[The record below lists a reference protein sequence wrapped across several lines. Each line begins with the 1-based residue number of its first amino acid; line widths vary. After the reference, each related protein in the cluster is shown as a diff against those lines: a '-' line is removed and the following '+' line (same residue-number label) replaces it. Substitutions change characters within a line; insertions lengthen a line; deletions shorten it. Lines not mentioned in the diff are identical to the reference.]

1 MNVIAGKRVSQIRRI
16 IGDVLLVLMI
26 LLTVNVACVMI
37 NKMNTV
43 VQKAQTRDVF
53 KYELM
58 MCAVLFLFA
67 LDVRF
72 GLFTCMKNR
81 IVRVVGWGLR
91 GVIAALTVVILF
103 FCGKVIDGSLINTA
117 GPAEHAIVLGLALE
131 NGKPTDDLV
140 ARLNTAEAYLN
151 KNPEAQ
157 LILTGGNA
165 DESGKTEAA
174 VMHDILA
181 ERGVKDEQMILE
193 DKAGSTKQN
202 FRNVTKMIDPGKPV
216 VLISSNYHMDR
227 AVKTAR
233 SAGFTNI
240 MRLPAPS
247 SILNYG
253 ANVLSEVVLEV
264 NDLTLRRN

>member
-1 MNVIAGKRVSQIRRI
+1 MVTEKHVSQIRRV
-16 IGDVLLVLMI
+16 IGDILLALVI
-26 LLTVNVACVMI
+26 FLTVNVTCVMV

-43 VQKAQTRDVF
+43 VLKAQIQDVF
-53 KYELM
+53 KYELII
-58 MCAVLFLFA
+58 CAILFLFA

-72 GLFTCMKNR
+72 GLFTRMKNR

-91 GVIAALTVVILF
+91 VVIAALTVVILF
-103 FCGKVIDGSLINTA
+103 FCGKVIGGSLINTA
-117 GPAEHAIVLGLALE
+117 GQAEHAIVLGLALE
-131 NGKPTDDLV
+131 NGKPAADLV
-140 ARLNTAEAYLN
+140 SRLDTAEAYLN
-151 KNPEAQ
+151 KNPEAK

-165 DESGKTEAA
+165 DESGKTEAD

-264 NDLTLRRN
+264 NELTLRR